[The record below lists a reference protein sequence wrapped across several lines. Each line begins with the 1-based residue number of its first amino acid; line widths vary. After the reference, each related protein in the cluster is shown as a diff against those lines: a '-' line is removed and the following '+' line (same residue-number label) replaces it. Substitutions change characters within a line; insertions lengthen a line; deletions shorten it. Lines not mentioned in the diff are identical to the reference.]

1 MVDRSA
7 IKILFF
13 SGGANG
19 PIEKWRSYKG
29 KIHSGEL
36 SGRVVKLVNSN
47 LNEFR
52 FKDSLFVL
60 T

>member
-1 MVDRSA
+1 MDQHGV
-7 IKILFF
+7 ILGWLIDLLLKYFF

-36 SGRVVKLVNSN
+36 SGGS
-47 LNEFR
+47 
-52 FKDSLFVL
+52 
-60 T
+60 